1 MENLFKNHLEAVSRY
16 TTEALAHAAK
26 RGECFDGIVFHAG
39 AASVYHA
46 DDHDVWFHTV
56 PHFVRFAPVV
66 GPDHLV
72 IFKPGAAIRLIHV
85 VPQDFWYESPEPL
98 DHPYAEVLDVT
109 VVSSFE
115 EAIQAAGALWK
126 FAYIGNSPKAA
137 DALGLPQSAVE
148 PTALLH
154 ALDWFRA
161 YKTEYEVACVRLALE
176 RTAEGYRVAKK
187 MTAEGRTARE
197 IHAAYLA
204 VTGQLDRDTPYGN
217 IIGWD
222 TDAATLHY
230 TAKKTSPPNP
240 GHTFLIDAGAATFG
254 YASDITRTYLK
265 AQPNSIFAGLL
276 DKMDALELA
285 CVAMCTVGADY
296 SAIHVHAHKTIAGM
310 LSEAGV
316 LTVGADE
323 AFEKGL
329 SRVFFPHGLGHH
341 LGIQVHDVG
350 GRQVDID
357 GTVLAPDPAYPWLR
371 TTRPLEVGHLL
382 TIEPGL
388 YFIPLL
394 LNPHRSGEHASCFNW
409 TLVDEL
415 LPLGGIRVEDNVY
428 VTNDGPEN
436 LSRGLIGDHR

>member
-1 MENLFKNHLEAVSRY
+1 METLFRNHLQEVSRY
-16 TTEALAHAAK
+16 TTEALAHAAQK
-26 RGECFDGIVFHAG
+26 GAAYDGIVFHAG
-39 AASVYHA
+39 ASSVYHA
-46 DDHDVWFHTV
+46 DDHDVLFHTV

-72 IFKPGAAIRLIHV
+72 IFKPGEAIRLIHV

-98 DHPYAEVLDVT
+98 DHPYAQVLDVT

-115 EAIQAAGALWK
+115 EAIQAAGTLWK
-126 FAYIGNSPKAA
+126 FAYIGNSSKAA

-148 PTALLH
+148 PAALLH

-161 YKTEYEVACVRLALE
+161 YKTEYEVSCIRMAMG

-187 MTAEGRTARE
+187 MVSEGRSARE

-204 VTGQLDRDTPYGN
+204 ATGQLDRDTPYGN

-230 TAKKTSPPNP
+230 TAKKTTAPNP

-254 YASDITRTYLK
+254 YASDITRTYLR
-265 AQPNSIFAGLL
+265 ANPNPAFAHLL
-276 DKMDALELA
+276 DKMDALELD
-285 CVAMCTVGADY
+285 CLSMCTVGADY
-296 SAIHVHAHKTIAGM
+296 SEIHVHAHKAIAGM
-310 LSEAGV
+310 LSEVGV

-350 GRQVDID
+350 GRQVDIE
-357 GTVLAPDPAYPWLR
+357 GTILPPDSKYPWLR
-371 TTRPLEVGHLL
+371 TTRPIEAGHLL
-382 TIEPGL
+382 TVEPGL

-394 LNPHRSGEHASCFNW
+394 LNPHRTGEHKSCFNW
-409 TLVDEL
+409 NLVDEL
-415 LPLGGIRVEDNVY
+415 LPLGGIRVEDDVY
-428 VTNDGPEN
+428 VTEQGPEN
-436 LSRGLIGDHR
+436 LSRNLIGDHR